1 MRISTSMRWLVV
13 AVSAAMLLAVAAA
26 CGAETV
32 EVPGETVVVEKV
44 VTETVEV
51 PGETV
56 VVEKEV
62 VKTVEVPG
70 ETVTKEVVKE
80 VMVPGE
86 TVVVEKEVVKTV
98 EVPGQTVVKE
108 VVKTVEVPGQTV
120 VVEKEVVKTVEVP
133 GETVVVTKEVAVPV
147 EVVREVPSGK
157 NYVTDP
163 TTGKV
168 VSAPQYGGTF
178 TFPAVKSVQHTDTYF
193 FHVPA
198 FWVSGVVEKLGI
210 SDWGTP
216 RDVFDFRTTYI
227 PHAILKGHLAESWD
241 VSEDGLTYTL
251 NIRKGVNWHDKAP
264 MNGREF
270 TAYDAEFNYH
280 RMLGNKLTGT
290 QFSEAEPSPF
300 GGAAALTSLPFES
313 ITATD
318 KYTLVVKLT
327 ERNLDAVKLMV
338 VSNIV
343 FLYPPEVIKEHGDV
357 KDWRNLVG
365 TGPFELIDWVDGT
378 SFTYTK
384 NPNYWGFD
392 EKYPENRLPYV
403 DGWKYIIMPDVATRI
418 SAIRTGKID
427 AMAYFA
433 SHTVIGGPAAL
444 EHREALKR
452 SNPELVIEP
461 MSIRSE
467 NSSFGFN
474 AQLPPFDDV
483 RVRHALQMAL
493 DLDEINRTY
502 WKGYADTVPQGYLGV
517 AMLGYVTPFEQW
529 PEEIK
534 GYYTYDPEGAEA
546 LLDAAGF
553 PRGADGMRF
562 TAIIEMPSGWAA
574 VWIGDLSR
582 LAISYWQAIGI
593 DVEIGVMEGA
603 SFYPTLAAGKGLGIF
618 PRHSGYEWN
627 VIGQIKHQ
635 ETGNPANHGN
645 VDDPTYNAMVKA
657 AEAATTIE
665 EQKRLVKEIDMY
677 IIEKHW
683 ILWGSRAPMTNVV
696 QPWVIGF
703 NGEADLGDMDRNAI
717 TARLWLDLDLKA
729 AMGY

>member
-1 MRISTSMRWLVV
+1 
-13 AVSAAMLLAVAAA
+13 MLLAVAAA
-26 CGAETV
+26 CAGETV

-62 VKTVEVPG
+62 IKTVEVPG
-70 ETVTKEVVKE
+70 ETVIKEVVKE

-86 TVVVEKEVVKTV
+86 TVVVKEEVIKTV

-168 VSAPQYGGTF
+168 VVAPEYGGTF
-178 TFPAVKSVQHTDTYF
+178 TFPAGGTLHTDTYF

-198 FWVSGVVEKLGI
+198 FMVSGVVEKLGI

-216 RDVFDFRTTYI
+216 RDEFHFRTTYI
-227 PHAILKGHLAESWD
+227 PDAILKGHLAESWD
-241 VSEDGLTYTL
+241 ISPDGLTYTF

-280 RMLGNKLTGT
+280 RYLGNTLTGT

-300 GGAAALTSLPFES
+300 GGARALISIPFES

-327 ERNLDAVKLMV
+327 EPRLAAVKIMV
-338 VSNIV
+338 VSNIT
-343 FLYPPEVIKEHGDV
+343 FMYPPEVIKEHGDV
-357 KDWRNLVG
+357 KDWRNVVG
-365 TGPFELIDWVDGT
+365 TGPFELTDLVEGSSVTWE
-378 SFTYTK
+378 K

-403 DGWKYIIMPDVATRI
+403 DGYKFLIIKDLATRI
-418 SAIRTGKID
+418 SAIRTGKLD
-427 AMAYFA
+427 VLAYF
-433 SHTVIGGPAAL
+433 TDTELKGVPAV
-444 EHREALKR
+444 ERGDALKR
-452 SNPELVIEP
+452 SNPELVLEP
-461 MSIRSE
+461 FSFRSD
-467 NSSFGFN
+467 NTSWGVN
-474 AQLPPFDDV
+474 MQLPPFDDINV
-483 RVRHALQMAL
+483 RRALQMAL
-493 DLDEINRTY
+493 DLETINNTF
-502 WKGYADTVPQGYLGV
+502 WKGYADTVPQGYLGI
-517 AMLGYVTPFEQW
+517 AFKGYVTPFEQW

-546 LLDAAGF
+546 LLDEAGF

-562 TAIIEMPSGWAA
+562 TAIVELPSAMDVA
-574 VWIGDLSR
+574 YQEV
-582 LAISYWQAIGI
+582 ANSYWEAIGI
-593 DVEIGVMEGA
+593 DVEIRTVEGP
-603 SFYPTLAAGKGLGIF
+603 SFRPKMVAGEGLGIF
-618 PRHSGYEWN
+618 PNRSGYEWS
-627 VIGQIKHQ
+627 VMGQIKDHDGKRGG
-635 ETGNPANHGN
+635 GNNLLN
-645 VDDPTYNAMVKA
+645 VDDPTYNAMVKRI
-657 AEAATTIE
+657 EAATTIE
-665 EQKRLVKEIDMY
+665 EQKRMTVEIDMY
-677 IIEKHW
+677 MIEQHW
-683 ILWGSRAPMTNVV
+683 LIWGSRVPMFNVV

-717 TARLWLDLDLKA
+717 IARLWIDSELKE
-729 AMGY
+729 AMGR